1 MRIYLSLIVTAILLS
16 FSTAYFA
23 LNLQKE
29 HLATPEEIQEIRDL
43 ENEFQNKTVS
53 LMELDLSSMYPT
65 RDYFQLIQPI
75 IQPFSQGNRLSKEC
89 GKSSDRMT
97 KSPSDKVDIWEAF
110 RCRETKDLPQ
120 NFFEFSPFIHESG
133 VSYAYLAFSSG
144 MTPFVDV
151 SWVKKHLNFFHISEL
166 HLLPEEGLDERFK
179 ILSNLDHTH
188 FDAIIRGDDSLL
200 TEEYYLAK
208 KQQKMGHLYTVYSR
222 LELDKFLNKKSY
234 YAKTMGLGEKC
245 YFTQGTICWQKDS
258 SNLLQMLRPSSI
270 LIFVVSIVILI
281 LVGFSLYSRISQQ
294 NKEEERKKH
303 ALRVLTHELRTP
315 IANLLL
321 QIESINKQSDVVPP
335 AILEELLRMEGEVY
349 RLKRLAEKSSSYLNS
364 NNEKGL
370 ISFDYKETPSINQL
384 IGRILEDYRDHN
396 ISYKLLSQDQPMV
409 LDVYWFSICFKNII
423 ENAINHGAKPIMVD
437 VEMEDKFLRIDIIDH
452 GKYSSERKDAQ
463 SNGLGMGLSI
473 VEKIMVEMKGKITV
487 TQNPTIF
494 SLYLRQKV

>member
-29 HLATPEEIQEIRDL
+29 HLATTEEIREIKQL
-43 ENEFQNKTVS
+43 EHEFQRKALS
-53 LMELDLSSMYPT
+53 IMEIDLSSMYPT

-75 IQPFSQGNRLSKEC
+75 IQPFSQASIFSKEC
-89 GKSSDRMT
+89 GRSTDRMT
-97 KSPSDKVDIWEAF
+97 KSPTDKIETWEAF
-110 RCRETKDLPQ
+110 RCRESKDLPA

-133 VSYAYLAFSSG
+133 VSYAYLAVTSN
-144 MTPFVDV
+144 MAPFADV
-151 SWVKKHLNFFHISEL
+151 NWIKKHLNFFHISEL

-179 ILSNLDHTH
+179 ILANLDHTH
-188 FDAIIRGDDSLL
+188 FDAIIRGDSSLL
-200 TEEYYLAK
+200 TGEYYLAK
-208 KQQKMGHLYTVYSR
+208 KQQKMGHLYKVYSR
-222 LELDKFLNKKSY
+222 LELEKFLNKKSY
-234 YAKTMGLGEKC
+234 YAKAFTPGEKC

-258 SNLLQMLRPSSI
+258 NNLLQMLRPSSI
-270 LIFVVSIVILI
+270 LIFVASIVILI
-281 LVGFSLYSRISQQ
+281 LVGFSLYSRISMQ

-315 IANLLL
+315 IANLML
-321 QIESINKQSDVVPP
+321 QIERLNKQSDEVPP
-335 AILEELLRMEGEVY
+335 ALLEELLKMEGEVY

-370 ISFDYKETPSINQL
+370 ISFDFKEIPSANEL

-396 ISYKLLSQDQPMV
+396 ISFKLLPTDQPIV
-409 LDVYWFSICFKNII
+409 LDVYWFSICLKNLI
-423 ENAINHGAKPIMVD
+423 ENAINHGAKPIMVSVSSD
-437 VEMEDKFLRIDIIDH
+437 EKFLRVDVIDH
-452 GKYSSERKDAQ
+452 GKYSRERKDAQ
-463 SNGLGMGLSI
+463 TRGLGMGLSI

-494 SLYLRQKV
+494 SLYIRRKV